1 MEELER
7 GQQEMQEK
15 TVQMTKMGTSL
26 TKRKGITDDPSL
38 QRKSTSW
45 KCDINPLIV
54 PNLNNP
60 YKFKEKPV
68 WMDKPC
74 RHAAK
79 VQSSRQE
86 VERD

>member
-26 TKRKGITDDPSL
+26 TKRKGITDDLGL

-45 KCDINPLIV
+45 KGDIDPSIV
-54 PNLNNP
+54 PNLNDP
-60 YKFKEKPV
+60 FE
-68 WMDKPC
+68 
-74 RHAAK
+74 
-79 VQSSRQE
+79 
-86 VERD
+86 